1 MNVEKQLIDL
11 KDEKYKEF
19 ISSLIPNIK
28 VDTIIG
34 IRVPQIRKLAKS
46 IQNSNETNLFLAT
59 LPHKYFESYM
69 LHGVLLSYIR
79 DYDTYIDYLDQF
91 LPYVDN
97 WAVCDIISNKIVSKH
112 LSEFYLKI
120 IEWLH
125 SSDVYEIRFAIRMMM
140 EYFLDNNFKIENLE
154 IIGSINNDDYYVK
167 MMIAWFFATALAKN
181 YDDTYAYLANCH
193 ILKWTMN
200 KIVQKA
206 RESYRISPEN
216 KLEILKLKK

>member
-34 IRVPQIRKLAKS
+34 VRVPQIRKLAKS
-46 IQNSNETNLFLAT
+46 LQNSDETNLFLAT
-59 LPHKYFESYM
+59 LPHKYFESNM

-112 LSEFYLKI
+112 LNEFYLKI